1 MTIAELCVGH
11 RRIGLDTN
19 VLVYLLEDVA
29 PFAATSQ
36 AIMDAVEA
44 RRVSAVLASVG
55 LAELVTGPARTG
67 DGALVERYADE
78 LRSMTGLRIEPLS
91 ADVALDAAIIRG
103 SRPIGLADAIH
114 LATARAAGAS
124 AFVTNDRSLR
134 GTTKLEV
141 VYLDDLDVELPPA

>member
-1 MTIAELCVGH
+1 MTIAELCMGH

-19 VLVYLLEDVA
+19 VLVYLLEDIA
-29 PFAATSQ
+29 PFAASSQ

-44 RRVSAVLASVG
+44 GRVSAVLASIG
-55 LAELVTGPARTG
+55 LAELVTGPTRRG

-91 ADVALDAAIIRG
+91 AGIAVDAAIIRG
-103 SRPIGLADAIH
+103 SRRIGLADAIH
-114 LATARAAGAS
+114 LATARAAGAG

-134 GTTKLEV
+134 GSTKLEV
-141 VYLDDLDVELPPA
+141 AYLDDLAA

>member
-1 MTIAELCVGH
+1 MGH

-19 VLVYLLEDVA
+19 VLVYLLEDIA
-29 PFAATSQ
+29 PFGASTK

-44 RRVSAVLASVG
+44 GRVSAVLASIG
-55 LAELVTGPARTG
+55 LAELVTGPAATG

-78 LRSMTGLRIEPLS
+78 LRSMAGLRIEPLS
-91 ADVALDAAIIRG
+91 ADIALDAAIIRG
-103 SRPIGLADAIH
+103 SRRIGLADAIH
-114 LATARAAGAS
+114 MATARGAGAT

-141 VYLDDLDVELPPA
+141 VYLSDLEVEPPPG